1 MNKSFVTNLIA
12 LSFIIYGFN
21 SPIYS
26 NEIIMSGFFALS
38 GALTN
43 WIAIHMLFEKVPFFY
58 GSGVILERFEDFKKG
73 IKKLVMEELFT
84 DSSVADFVKKK
95 DYKKKLSLE
104 KINHEQIF
112 DKLSDA
118 IEESS
123 LGSMLQMFG
132 GRKALNPLKEPVQ
145 KKINEVFEE
154 LSANISDSAS
164 KLSSDI
170 SESIESIVDS
180 RLNELTPEHVQT
192 IIKDMIHK
200 HLGWLVVWG
209 GVFGFIIGLTLS
221 IVGR

>member
-1 MNKSFVTNLIA
+1 
-12 LSFIIYGFN
+12 
-21 SPIYS
+21 
-26 NEIIMSGFFALS
+26 MSGFFALS